1 MESLDMEPIRTEII
15 LLLYQKQQKNDTE
28 RVSPLLS
35 VKCSAFFLFRTVNF
49 ASSGFCVLLYM
60 ICCLLGQVGCFV
72 QNNRRCFC

>member
-28 RVSPLLS
+28 RVSPLF
-35 VKCSAFFLFRTVNF
+35 VKCSAFFLIRTVNF

-60 ICCLLGQVGCFV
+60 ICCLLGQVGGFV
-72 QNNRRCFC
+72 QNSRRCFC